1 MDSTSPLGVENTES
15 VSEDP
20 LANLLKTASPT
31 YLEYY
36 GLVAPVAP
44 DIDDYTFPTAPVAP
58 VRAQGNDVNYAQRFA
73 EYENAY
79 KVYEQNFKAA
89 QDAYKSDFDAYATKF
104 DAYKEGFQGGYNR
117 LIREANPVLLQ
128 QSIETG
134 DFSNLDKRG
143 LSEVGTAPVLID
155 GVVSYRARHNTSDML
170 QGLRLDDGS
179 IDEYLNTQLDFDAEL
194 AQLKLDL
201 QDAQTKEKEYL
212 NSLTYAPIGDNTL
225 AKLDKNV
232 KDLQSS
238 LDESGNLT
246 EQYIKDR
253 RALTLKQF
261 MQMNM
266 MANLNKIA
274 EIEGYEKGSQE
285 YKELA
290 MALEKDV
297 YGASLHGQDYY
308 DIQNKFAG
316 TAVGPDMFKFILDDE
331 NVVGRENSY
340 WEDAG
345 LSWDVGVLEL
355 EKQIDALETAIPL
368 DAKPLEGGFVS
379 TYAPPVQFKFRTKK
393 EQKAREARHLRNRRR
408 IQAAQFDLQNQMSQ
422 YAINAKTWE
431 LFGEDA
437 IMSEDELVS
446 RGLEVQM
453 AVADQVV
460 GDIERRYS
468 LEAIQSMP
476 VSATLMAP
484 GLMLAPLT
492 GGMSVTAAFATTS
505 IPTFITTTAMVG
517 SDRYYET
524 LLNDLTPGTEKYKF
538 DSPNDRFWHAFRYG
552 SYEGLGEAVGTGLAG
567 LSGRLFKMSRLN
579 PYLPTGYA
587 TGTARD
593 IGVRSFRGA
602 GGLTLATG
610 IGVLEESQAEKF
622 TGFFQG
628 FDGALAQGKSLQ
640 MAFMEGKELGQ
651 HGEAV
656 GKYMGFLPA
665 GGVAVT
671 NTRASLTRMFGG
683 EGQFSELQKLAML
696 DQAMNDAIP
705 ARTRRKII
713 ELQEQLSD
721 NHLAKPTSNDVRLQK
736 KIEKELAKVDLTK
749 QMTKEGLEAIANGN
763 PSMAADLIV
772 ANNYHQFLM
781 NAIGGYRSTDSKG
794 RLRDWNGRFAP
805 ADANPMYD
813 FVNGL
818 SKESRTQLM
827 EDYKRGG
834 KRIPVIQSLMT
845 SMLLSGENKYG
856 VVPKGFRAGAPV
868 DWASTEFEG
877 RFVVTVAEDGSVS
890 GLDELPSGLK
900 AKAQKLVDQ
909 AAKSKQK
916 ARIVLHNDES
926 MAAISEAPV
935 RNEDGLIVEEG
946 IYGMDSEGVHE
957 VHIHQDLDASDF
969 NRVASHE
976 SGHFVLESFLEEN
989 PLLLNDFVQQVR
1001 ELGKTNGNIQELINA
1016 TEEIYKEEE
1025 DAMKDR
1031 EILSSF
1037 LEAFAEGKFIRG
1049 NQENGVRGFEIS
1061 DLGAK
1066 AVLQNLF
1073 GSVMGL
1079 PEMSSDMDLITL
1091 VLRYKAFSEGR
1102 ALLDFAPTT
1111 VEQAKAKKDASEIN
1125 SGQPLASRRYLE
1137 NTEIFWTQNA
1147 NAFGDSRARANLFLQ
1162 DRNRS
1167 KVFNDY
1173 RHFANWYN
1181 SMTGNGIREG
1191 IIRDIHFYRDGK
1203 RINLNFPKPK
1213 LDKNGNRVPMAPK
1226 LVTYKERE
1234 VAAYAATV
1242 DTGTEVNVKSSGLI
1256 QEITRMYNDNFK
1268 GIVGPEGTF
1277 SLDFHSFK
1285 PVIAEEN
1292 LSELTMAQLNLQQRQ
1307 NMMALL
1313 AMEIDLG
1320 QVHADLVAKKGERVY
1335 VLNRE
1340 NAPEL
1345 FDLSEKVEFMTTEQ
1359 ANEELVR
1366 EAAEMGIEVY
1376 QLLPENSLSRRKRV
1390 TDLSMIP
1397 ERELAYAT
1405 IRLEE
1410 IKSGADFIYEAPVD
1424 RPLRSS
1430 RVQGKKSSESIPTNV
1445 TREDAEKM
1453 AEGSRQ
1459 KVVFAKN
1466 RREGI
1471 IEVLGEDVAIS
1482 QATSKAFLYERNGYG
1497 DKQWTIRD
1505 KNGEVVGEPLEQSQ
1519 MGGPFGAVEST
1530 LAMLSSHIDAD
1541 SAYSLVNDVTGKK
1554 YMIVDVALRA
1564 PDNVLRS
1571 EPTIGMFFAYVK
1583 QYYEQNL
1590 DNNNDYTTD
1599 IVKVWNNLLSGKLI
1613 PVSKKNVGMGT
1624 TTKTINGRKISKRY
1638 SKFNSL
1644 LNVGRLRD
1652 VPGLQ
1657 FGQRGGKRGQIV
1669 KVKDID
1675 GALALLDFM
1684 MDMPD
1689 HILKKMDFEGRAAVI
1704 KAFAKGMKEL
1714 GHTGF
1719 LQPKEIVEIMNDPR
1733 LHAMGKKGTG
1743 KIVASYIAPIAD
1755 LTVQNIGPETEG
1767 LNNGFPFAVMSA
1779 NPENVTYVLYEN
1791 SSDADVIYNPSLSRQ
1806 LDEVRAKRGRGE
1818 ELTKEEENLRP
1829 FGSDQQQASI
1839 GRTGKG
1845 MLKSRRLG
1853 GRIQHSGNSQWEK
1866 STATPYGE
1874 QLAYFTRRLQDKFS
1888 DVMLLQ
1894 QDIEEF
1900 RGSKVPEN
1908 QDFEMSIDLYYGKM
1922 REDMEKLEVR
1932 LQDIGAALKASG
1944 NTIEELSDLMYALHA
1959 RERNTY
1965 INGKRPDLES
1975 GSGMTNEEAEQ
1986 IIDDL
1991 LTPELLDVANMVYDI
2006 LDDTRATMVNGGLE
2020 TQEVVSH
2027 WEGLYDNYV
2036 PLPGLAIDENSEES
2050 NSYPTGGSGFSVYGP
2065 SGRRAKGRKS
2075 RTGTNL
2081 VAAVISQNLAT
2092 KQRARKDETMRSLH
2106 EMVQQNPNENVW
2118 RLYSEQAPMT
2128 KLADDGSQKK
2138 MSLIEMKAHT
2148 HTVPLRINGKQ
2159 HFIYFKDVGYANAL
2173 NGLTE
2178 EEAGSAVKN
2187 MGKYISLLR
2196 EFATVYNPAFFVS
2209 NYMRDIGSAVYNAM
2223 AEVERDGGIMT
2234 DFDLK
2239 PMKFSANI
2247 VKTSFQVLKPL
2258 LKEGVFGS
2266 ELSPEM
2272 AQMMQEWKE
2281 SGGRTGWA
2289 YSDTLKEIQAKLE
2302 AASENPQDS
2311 KKILKGFY
2319 QGKAI
2324 FEKIEA
2330 INEAFENATRFAA
2343 YIEARKA
2350 GATKQRAAQLSK
2362 NITVN
2367 FNRAG
2372 EASSSYNSMYLFFNA
2387 AMQSA
2392 ARFTRTMATSKQ
2404 VNTQAGATRSWKDR
2418 ATAPAKLAA
2427 GIVAFEVM
2435 KTMFNIAMSGEDE
2448 SGELYYNTIPDYVKE
2463 RNSILFY
2470 GDGPNDYVKFPLP
2483 YGYNTFNNI
2492 GLTIGEISAGQRD
2505 VISGGAF
2512 LGLGAA
2518 NSFSP
2523 LGFGQGKNVIERFG
2537 LGFLPT
2543 ALRFPVDLYANTS
2556 FTGNQIVREQYPF
2569 GAPVPEWTL
2578 SFRSGENAKALA
2590 KKLNEIT
2597 GGTENISGAID
2608 INPDPYAYLLSSYT
2622 AGLGKMVG
2630 QIANLSRIGYEIG
2643 KRKVERLQNLENMD
2657 QFLDELTTMRPEDTV
2672 PLRRDQIPFMRIIYG
2687 SENVYYSYDVFKE
2700 NVNELGQYER
2710 EIKKGTENIDDL
2722 DFTGIQELS
2731 ELLKQTK
2738 KSLEVIREAKQQAQD
2753 IEDYIDRLNAI
2764 HDLTE
2769 AELLEIKLFN
2779 KSFYEL
2785 RGQYTDPR
2793 SRNAI
2798 TESL

>member
-44 DIDDYTFPTAPVAP
+44 NIDDYNFPTKDNAPVAP
-58 VRAQGNDVNYAQRFA
+58 LRALGDDVNYAQRFA
-73 EYENAY
+73 EYEDAY
-79 KVYEQNFKAA
+79 KVYEQNFKAVE
-89 QDAYKSDFDAYATKF
+89 DAYKSDFDAYATKF
-104 DAYKEGFQGGYNR
+104 DTYKEGFQGGYNR
-117 LIREANPVLLQ
+117 LIREAVPALLQ
-128 QSIETG
+128 QGIETG
-134 DFSNLDKRG
+134 DFSNLQKREQ
-143 LSEVGTAPVLID
+143 SKVGKAPVLID
-155 GVVSYRARHNTSDML
+155 GVVSYRARHNASDML

-179 IDEYLNTQLDFDAEL
+179 IDEYLNTQLDFDSEL

-201 QDAQTKEKEYL
+201 QDAQAKKNEYVSRL
-212 NSLTYAPIGDNTL
+212 KSAPLGDATL
-225 AKLDKNV
+225 AQLDKNV
-232 KDLQSS
+232 QDLQNS
-238 LDESGNLT
+238 LDESGDLT

-253 RALTLKQF
+253 KALTLKQF

-266 MANLNKIA
+266 MAQLNKIA
-274 EIEGYEKGSQE
+274 EIEGYEKGSAE

-290 MALEKDV
+290 MAIEKDV
-297 YGASLHGQDYY
+297 YAASLYGEDFYEVQDA
-308 DIQNKFAG
+308 FAG
-316 TAVGPDMFKFILDDE
+316 TAVGPDMFKFLLDDE
-331 NVVGRENSY
+331 NVLGRENSY
-340 WEDAG
+340 WEDAAT
-345 LSWDVGVLEL
+345 SWSIGNLEL
-355 EKQIDALETAIPL
+355 EKMGDAYVTASRA
-368 DAKPLEGGFVS
+368 DAYVESKPGFVVGGLS
-379 TYAPPVQFKFRTKK
+379 PIGFVGRSDADQRR
-393 EQKAREARHLRNRRR
+393 REKRHLEKRKR
-408 IQAAQFDLQNQMSQ
+408 IEAEQFDLQNEMSQ

-437 IMSEDELVS
+437 IMSEDELAD
-446 RGLEVQM
+446 RGLGIRM
-453 AVADQVV
+453 AITDQLTGIE
-460 GDIERRYS
+460 GDIERRYQM
-468 LEAIQSMP
+468 EAIQSMP
-476 VSATLMAP
+476 VSLTLMAP
-484 GLMLAPLT
+484 GLLAAPFT
-492 GGMSVTAAFATTS
+492 GGLSVGQAFLATS
-505 IPTFITTTAMVG
+505 LPTFITTTAMVG

-538 DSPNDRFWHAFRYG
+538 DTPSDRFWHSARYG
-552 SYEGLGEAVGTGLAG
+552 GFEGIGEGVGTGLAG
-567 LSGRLFKMSRLN
+567 VAGKVLRLSRFN
-579 PYLPTGYA
+579 PYLPTGVSTSTRMGKALDASYRFGRGGMGLSLA
-587 TGTARD
+587 L
-593 IGVRSFRGA
+593 GV
-602 GGLTLATG
+602 
-610 IGVLEESQAEKF
+610 GVIEEREAEAV

-628 FDGALAQGKSLQ
+628 FDGALAQGKPLQ
-640 MAFMEGKELGQ
+640 EAFMEGKEMAN
-651 HGEAV
+651 HGRAV
-656 GKYMGFLPA
+656 GKYMGLLPV
-665 GGVAVT
+665 GGVAIT
-671 NTRASLTRMFGG
+671 QAKATYTRHVSAKKGDGKYAMMQMLAHFD
-683 EGQFSELQKLAML
+683 QFS
-696 DQAMNDAIP
+696 NDAIS
-705 ARTRRKII
+705 AGQRAK
-713 ELQEQLSD
+713 LQRLMEGLSEKA
-721 NHLAKPTSNDVRLQK
+721 LAFPTKKDKAILE
-736 KIEKELAKVDLTK
+736 KIEVELGKIDASKKLNI
-749 QMTKEGLEAIANGN
+749 EALQHLGESN
-763 PSMAADLIV
+763 PALVAEMLV
-772 ANNYHQFLM
+772 ANNYNQFLQNVL
-781 NAIGGYRSTDSKG
+781 NAYRFEDNVG
-794 RLRDWNGRFAP
+794 LRDSNGRPAP
-805 ADANPMYD
+805 KSNNPMYD
-813 FVNGL
+813 YVNNLTSDQRAEIYQQYKDGGNRIA
-818 SKESRTQLM
+818 SINGQLAFFQGRFKNGIDTF
-827 EDYKRGG
+827 EGVGNLNYDYTD
-834 KRIPVIQSLMT
+834 Q
-845 SMLLSGENKYG
+845 
-856 VVPKGFRAGAPV
+856 
-868 DWASTEFEG
+868 EFEG
-877 RFVVTVAEDGSVS
+877 VSEVTISASGEVS
-890 GLDELPSGLK
+890 GVENLESSQRDVLQKYIDEAKRSGVQIKIVLHTDESMAYVETGDSSRLESVRDK
-900 AKAQKLVDQ
+900 DGRVYAEGLYALGKEGGHEIHIHKDTDLNRVAFHESTHLFLEPLFQQNPELVYNLADQIRELGKSNWRIQKLVD
-909 AAKSKQK
+909 AVKEIEVVAE
-916 ARIVLHNDES
+916 I
-926 MAAISEAPV
+926 
-935 RNEDGLIVEEG
+935 EG
-946 IYGMDSEGVHE
+946 SRGAMD
-957 VHIHQDLDASDF
+957 
-969 NRVASHE
+969 
-976 SGHFVLESFLEEN
+976 
-989 PLLLNDFVQQVR
+989 R
-1001 ELGKTNGNIQELINA
+1001 ELVTAL
-1016 TEEIYKEEE
+1016 
-1025 DAMKDR
+1025 
-1031 EILSSF
+1031 
-1037 LEAFAEGKFIRG
+1037 LEAMTEGEFIRG
-1049 NQENGVRGFEIS
+1049 SETIKGFEIS
-1061 DLGAK
+1061 DLGVK
-1066 AVLQNLF
+1066 AVLKDMF
-1073 GSVMGL
+1073 AGVAGF
-1079 PEMSSDMDLITL
+1079 PEVSSDSDLINL
-1091 VLRYKAFSEGR
+1091 ALRFKAFAEGR
-1102 ALLDFAPTT
+1102 SDLGVLPTT
-1111 VEQAKAKKDASEIN
+1111 LEQAQAKKETEEVNGDA
-1125 SGQPLASRRYLE
+1125 PLGSKRYLE
-1137 NTEIFWTQNA
+1137 NTEIFWKQNA
-1147 NAFGDSRARANLFLQ
+1147 NAFGDSRARPDLFQQ

-1181 SMTGNGIREG
+1181 SMTGNGMREG

-1203 RINLNFPKPK
+1203 RFNLNFPKPK
-1213 LDKNGNRVPMAPK
+1213 LDKNGQRVAMKAK
-1226 LVTYKERE
+1226 LVTFKEKQ
-1234 VAAYAATV
+1234 VAEFAATV
-1242 DTGTEVNVKSSGLI
+1242 DTGTEVSTKESALS
-1256 QEITRMYNDNFK
+1256 QEIVGIYDNNFK
-1268 GIVGPEGTF
+1268 GVHGPEGRF

-1285 PVIAEEN
+1285 PVVKEED
-1292 LSELTMAQLNLQQRQ
+1292 LSRITLAQIHLQQRN
-1307 NMMALL
+1307 NMLALMALNVDI
-1313 AMEIDLG
+1313 A
-1320 QVHADLVAKKGERVY
+1320 QVHADLVKKGGEKVY
-1335 VLNRE
+1335 VLNRQ
-1340 NAPEL
+1340 NAPQI
-1345 FDLSEKVEFMTTEQ
+1345 FDLADQVEFLTREQ
-1359 ANEELVR
+1359 SNERLVT
-1366 EAAEMGIEVY
+1366 EAAELGINVY
-1376 QLLPENSLSRRKRV
+1376 DLLPENSLSRRKRV
-1390 TDLSMIP
+1390 TDPAMIP
-1397 ERELAYAT
+1397 ENELVYAT

-1410 IKSGADFIYEAPVD
+1410 IKEGGEFIYESPA
-1424 RPLRSS
+1424 RRGGLSS
-1430 RVQGKKSSESIPTNV
+1430 RVASESIETNV
-1445 TREDAEKM
+1445 TQEEAE
-1453 AEGSRQ
+1453 ALGAIFGE
-1459 KVVFAKN
+1459 N
-1466 RREGI
+1466 RRDALLK
-1471 IEVLGEDVAIS
+1471 LGYPIDWLRRNLV
-1482 QATSKAFLYERNGYG
+1482 SKALLYDRTKHGIATWEIKTKEGLSIDSPDAMFQQN
-1497 DKQWTIRD
+1497 
-1505 KNGEVVGEPLEQSQ
+1505 Q
-1519 MGGPFGAVEST
+1519 MGGPLGAVNSS
-1530 LAMLSSHIDAD
+1530 LPMLSSHIDQG
-1541 SAYSLVNDVTGKK
+1541 SALSMMRMPPGKQ
-1554 YMIVDVALRA
+1554 MLAVDIALRA
-1564 PDNVLRS
+1564 PGNTLRS
-1571 EPTIGMFFAYVK
+1571 PSTIGAFFRYAL
-1583 QYYEQNL
+1583 QYHSVNKA
-1590 DNNNDYTTD
+1590 NGNDYTKD
-1599 IVKVWNNLLSGKLI
+1599 MIEALNSVLEGNLI
-1613 PVSKKNVGMGT
+1613 PKTVEGVGQGKTQKTSISTRGAKIYESK
-1624 TTKTINGRKISKRY
+1624 Y
-1638 SKFNSL
+1638 SKLRSL
-1644 LNVGRLRD
+1644 LNAYALRNK
-1652 VPGLQ
+1652 PGIVFKDQQLIRVTNEQ
-1657 FGQRGGKRGQIV
+1657 GLISLLEYLGNLPEGTLESMKFG
-1669 KVKDID
+1669 
-1675 GALALLDFM
+1675 
-1684 MDMPD
+1684 
-1689 HILKKMDFEGRAAVI
+1689 GRAAVI
-1704 KAFAKGMKEL
+1704 SAMTRGMAAKGHK
-1714 GHTGF
+1714 GF
-1719 LQPKEIVEIMNDPR
+1719 VTNKEILEIMDDPR
-1733 LHAMGKKGTG
+1733 WAKMDSKGTG
-1743 KIVASYIAPIAD
+1743 KIVATYVALAKDLSYTNTSE
-1755 LTVQNIGPETEG
+1755 LTEG
-1767 LNNGFPFAVMSA
+1767 QNNGFPNAVMA
-1779 NPENVTYVLYEN
+1779 TLPEDVKYLLYEK
-1791 SSDADVIYNPSLSRQ
+1791 SSDADVIYQP
-1806 LDEVRAKRGRGE
+1806 
-1818 ELTKEEENLRP
+1818 ELLKQGPQARKKKGFGHSQGQFSIYAEGTQALR
-1829 FGSDQQQASI
+1829 
-1839 GRTGKG
+1839 
-1845 MLKSRRLG
+1845 SRRLG

-1922 REDMEKLEVR
+1922 REDMEKLEVN

-1959 RERNTY
+1959 RERNTN
-1965 INGKRPDLES
+1965 IKGKRPDLES

-2092 KQRARKDETMRSLH
+2092 KQRARKDETMRALH
-2106 EMVQQNPNENVW
+2106 EMIQQNPNENVW

-2128 KLADDGSQKK
+2128 KLAEDGSQKK

-2148 HTVPLRINGKQ
+2148 NTVPLRINGKQ
-2159 HFIYFKDVGYANAL
+2159 HFIYFKDVGYADAL

-2234 DFDLK
+2234 DFGLK

-2258 LKEGVFGS
+2258 LKEGVFGAD
-2266 ELSPEM
+2266 LSPEM

-2343 YIEARKA
+2343 YIEARRA

-2404 VNTQAGATRSWKDR
+2404 VNTQSGATKSWKDR
-2418 ATAPAKLAA
+2418 ATAPAKLAG

-2448 SGELYYNTIPDYVKE
+2448 SGELYYNTIPDYIKE

-2492 GLTIGEISAGQRD
+2492 GLTIGEISTGQRD
-2505 VISGGAF
+2505 VIAGGAF

-2630 QIANLSRIGYEIG
+2630 QVANLSRIGYEIG

-2710 EIKKGTENIDDL
+2710 EIKKGTEDIDDL

-2731 ELLKQTK
+2731 EMLKQTK

-2798 TESL
+2798 TESF